1 VPLNFTLGITKST
14 MSIRFLS
21 VLENFDKL
29 FDMDGLD
36 EFRDLV
42 GSAVK
47 RQERDLEKDAQ
58 SLKEMESEDEEQMEG
73 YASHIEDR
81 WMFLRDVD
89 NLAGQLLIVA
99 LFRQAEL
106 HIKRVAK
113 RTIAGIDT
121 SKFFNF
127 KAFKSAI
134 PFDIEVL
141 PNFLSFNELR
151 MLNNAVKHQGKVSS
165 ELSTNFP
172 AWKFDEEL
180 AGLDKTYE
188 RLKPELAVFIATF
201 VAACYKVKQQP

>member
-1 VPLNFTLGITKST
+1 

-29 FDMDGLD
+29 FDTDGLD

-42 GSAVK
+42 GSAVR

-58 SLKEMESEDEEQMEG
+58 SVKEMESDDDGHAEG
-73 YASHIEDR
+73 YAFHIEDR
-81 WMFLRDVD
+81 WMLLRDVD

-113 RTIAGIDT
+113 RTLTGVDT
-121 SKFFNF
+121 SKFFVF
-127 KAFKSAI
+127 KSFKSAI
-134 PFDIEVL
+134 PFDIEAL
-141 PNFLSFNELR
+141 PKFSAFNELR
-151 MLNNAVKHQGKVSS
+151 ILNNAVKHQGKVSD

-172 AWKFDEEL
+172 VWKLDEDL
-180 AGLDKTYE
+180 VGLETTYE
-188 RLKPELAVFIATF
+188 RLKPELATFIASF
-201 VAACYKVKQQP
+201 VVSCYKAKPQP